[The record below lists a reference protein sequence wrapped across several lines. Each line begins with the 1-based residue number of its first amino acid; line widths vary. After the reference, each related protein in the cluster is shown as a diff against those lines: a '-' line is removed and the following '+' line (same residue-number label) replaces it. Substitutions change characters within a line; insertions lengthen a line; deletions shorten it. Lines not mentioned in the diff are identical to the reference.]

1 MKKSFIYLFLF
12 LAIFSLTIGSWLFFT
27 KKGEFYLENETVQT
41 MQEQEMPPFIPQD
54 LTLVALGDSLTEGV
68 GDSTE
73 SGGYIPY
80 LQSLLEG
87 EEEINKTTFS
97 NFGVAGSGSDQL
109 LKSVQTEE
117 VKTAVQE
124 ADLVIV
130 TIGGNDMMK
139 VVQENLTSLN
149 KVDFEEQKGLFEKNI
164 NSMIKTIRQENVD
177 SYIVLVGL
185 YNPFNQWFPEIK
197 EMNEVVN
204 EWNEGSQ
211 KVLFQY
217 SNTHFVD
224 IMKVFENAEEN
235 VLYTDYFHPNNK
247 GYELIAQEVYLELAG
262 NNLKQLVEQ
271 KYYVQQEE
279 GNN

>member
-12 LAIFSLTIGSWLFFT
+12 LAIFSLSISSWLFFI
-27 KKGEFYLENETVQT
+27 KKGEVQFGNKAVQT
-41 MQEQEMPPFIPQD
+41 MQEQEMPSFIPQD
-54 LTLVALGDSLTEGV
+54 LTLVALGDSLTKGV

-73 SGGYIPY
+73 SGGYIPF

-97 NFGVAGSGSDQL
+97 IFGVAGSRSDQL

-139 VVQENLTSLN
+139 VVQENITSLN
-149 KVDFEEQKGLFEKNI
+149 KVDFEENA
-164 NSMIKTIRQENVD
+164 D
-177 SYIVLVGL
+177 SNIVLVGL
-185 YNPFNQWFPEIK
+185 YNPLYQWFPDIK

-204 EWNEGSQ
+204 EWNESSQ
-211 KVLFQY
+211 KVLYQY

-224 IMKVFENAEEN
+224 IMKVFENAKEN

-271 KYYVQQEE
+271 KYYVQKEE
-279 GNN
+279 ENN

>member
-1 MKKSFIYLFLF
+1 MKKSFIFLFLF
-12 LAIFSLTIGSWLFFT
+12 LAIFSLIIGSWLFFT
-27 KKGEFYLENETVQT
+27 KKGGIYLENETVQT
-41 MQEQEMPPFIPQD
+41 MQEQEMPPFVPQD
-54 LTLVALGDSLTEGV
+54 LNLVALGDSLTEGV
-68 GDSTE
+68 GDSTD

-80 LQSLLEG
+80 LQALLEA
-87 EEEINKTTFS
+87 EKEINKTTFS

-149 KVDFEEQKGLFEKNI
+149 KVDFEEQKGLFEKNLH
-164 NSMIKTIRQENVD
+164 SMIKTIRQENVD

-185 YNPFNQWFPEIK
+185 YNPFNQWFPDIK

-235 VLYTDYFHPNNK
+235 LLYTDYFHPNNK
-247 GYELIAQEVYLELAG
+247 GYEIIAQEVFLELAG

-271 KYYVQQEE
+271 KYYVQKEE
-279 GNN
+279 ENN

>member
-1 MKKSFIYLFLF
+1 
-12 LAIFSLTIGSWLFFT
+12 
-27 KKGEFYLENETVQT
+27 
-41 MQEQEMPPFIPQD
+41 MQEQEIPPFIPQD
-54 LTLVALGDSLTEGV
+54 LNLVALGDSLTEGV
-68 GDSTE
+68 GDSTD

-80 LQSLLEG
+80 LQSLLED
-87 EEEINKTTFS
+87 EKEINKITFS
-97 NFGVAGSGSDQL
+97 NLGVAGSRSDQL

-149 KVDFEEQKGLFEKNI
+149 KADFEEQKGLFEKNL

-185 YNPFNQWFPEIK
+185 YNPFNRWFPDIK

-217 SNTHFVD
+217 PNTHFVD

-247 GYELIAQEVYLELAG
+247 GYEFIAHEVYLKLAG
-262 NNLKQLVEQ
+262 KNLKQLVEQ
-271 KYYVQQEE
+271 KYYVQKEE
-279 GNN
+279 ENN

>member
-1 MKKSFIYLFLF
+1 
-12 LAIFSLTIGSWLFFT
+12 
-27 KKGEFYLENETVQT
+27 
-41 MQEQEMPPFIPQD
+41 MQEQEMPSFIPQD
-54 LTLVALGDSLTEGV
+54 LTLVALGDSLTKGV

-97 NFGVAGSGSDQL
+97 IFGVAGSRSDQL

-117 VKTAVQE
+117 VKTAIQE

-139 VVQENLTSLN
+139 VVQENITSLN
-149 KVDFEEQKGLFEKNI
+149 KVDFEEQKGLFEENL
-164 NSMIKTIRQENVD
+164 NSMIKTIKQENAD
-177 SYIVLVGL
+177 SNIVLVGL
-185 YNPFNQWFPEIK
+185 YNPLYQWFPDIK

-204 EWNEGSQ
+204 EWNESSQ
-211 KVLFQY
+211 KVLYQY

-224 IMKVFENAEEN
+224 IMKVFENAKEN

-271 KYYVQQEE
+271 KYYVQKEE
-279 GNN
+279 ENN

>member
-27 KKGEFYLENETVQT
+27 KKGEFYLENEKVQT

-54 LTLVALGDSLTEGV
+54 LTFVALGDSLTEGV
-68 GDSTE
+68 GDRTE

-87 EEEINKTTFS
+87 EEEVNKTTFS

-109 LKSVQTEE
+109 LKSVRTEE

-235 VLYTDYFHPNNK
+235 LLYTDYFHPNNK

>member
-1 MKKSFIYLFLF
+1 
-12 LAIFSLTIGSWLFFT
+12 
-27 KKGEFYLENETVQT
+27 

-68 GDSTE
+68 GDRTE

-97 NFGVAGSGSDQL
+97 IFGVAGSRSDQL

-139 VVQENLTSLN
+139 VVQENITSLN
-149 KVDFEEQKGLFEKNI
+149 KVDFEEQKGLFEENL
-164 NSMIKTIRQENVD
+164 NSMIRTIRQENAD

-185 YNPFNQWFPEIK
+185 YNPLYQWFPEIK

-211 KVLFQY
+211 KVLYPILKY
-217 SNTHFVD
+217 SFCGH
-224 IMKVFENAEEN
+224 
-235 VLYTDYFHPNNK
+235 
-247 GYELIAQEVYLELAG
+247 YESVRERRRKCIVHRLFSS
-262 NNLKQLVEQ
+262 KQ
-271 KYYVQQEE
+271 
-279 GNN
+279 

>member
-1 MKKSFIYLFLF
+1 
-12 LAIFSLTIGSWLFFT
+12 
-27 KKGEFYLENETVQT
+27 
-41 MQEQEMPPFIPQD
+41 MQEPEMPPFIPQD
-54 LTLVALGDSLTEGV
+54 LTLVALGDSLTEGI
-68 GDSTE
+68 GDSTD

-87 EEEINKTTFS
+87 EKEINKITFS
-97 NFGVAGSGSDQL
+97 NFGVAGSRSDQL
-109 LKSVQTEE
+109 LKSLQTEE

-139 VVQENLTSLN
+139 VVQENLMSLN
-149 KVDFEEQKGLFEKNI
+149 KVDFEEQKGLFEKNL

-185 YNPFNQWFPEIK
+185 YNPFNQWFPDIK

-211 KVLFQY
+211 KVLLQY
-217 SNTHFVD
+217 PNTQFVD

-247 GYELIAQEVYLELAG
+247 GYEYIAQEVYRELAG
-262 NNLKQLVEQ
+262 KNLKQLVEQ
-271 KYYVQQEE
+271 KYYVQKEE
-279 GNN
+279 ENN